1 MNMPEGDDKREFLR
15 MDYETPL
22 DFKVLSGE
30 KLSSKKDIV
39 SRNVSSS
46 GLLFRTASETSIPNL
61 SSIVWIKLDDKML
74 NICSEIENDLVML
87 NGGVFGRVVRI
98 AEGEPGLSYDIGVC
112 FLRKQN
118 MSKEDISD
126 LTQGLADEK

>member
-15 MDYETPL
+15 MDYEAPL
-22 DFKVLSGE
+22 DFKVMSGE
-30 KLSSKKDIV
+30 KFSAKKDIM
-39 SRNVSSS
+39 SRNVSAS

-61 SSIVWIKLDDKML
+61 SSIVWIKLDDKMM
-74 NICSEIENDLVML
+74 NICTEIESDLVMA

-118 MSKEDISD
+118 MSEEDIND
-126 LTQGLADEK
+126 LTQGLADKK